1 MNKKKIK
8 IIGFIPAKKN
18 SKDLKNKNFRKINN
32 LSLFELAILNAKK
45 SKFIEKIYLS
55 SDSDMILNKGKEH
68 KVNIIK
74 RKKSLCTNSALANSV
89 ILDFIK
95 NNLEK
100 NQEKNYIIVYLQ
112 PTSPF
117 RNSDH
122 IDNSINH
129 FLKKKLRTLL
139 SVTENKNFFKS
150 FSKNKITLNPFF
162 KSKFITNNRQNLKK
176 IYSPNGAIYIFYSSD
191 FMKNKKINFIKSG
204 YYIMNNINSI
214 DIDDK
219 ADYEIAK
226 YLGKKY
232 IKIKK

>member
-18 SKDLKNKNFRKINN
+18 SSDLKNKNLKKINN

-45 SKFIEKIYLS
+45 SKFIDNIYLS
-55 SDSDMILNKGKEH
+55 SDSDTILNKGIKH
-68 KVNIIK
+68 KVDTIK
-74 RKKSLCTNSALANSV
+74 RKKSLCTNSAPANSI

-95 NNLEK
+95 NNLK
-100 NQEKNYIIVYLQ
+100 KDQEKNYIIVYLQ

-117 RNSDH
+117 RNSNH

-129 FLKKKLRTLL
+129 FLKKKLKTLL

-150 FSKNKITLNPFF
+150 FSMDKNTLNPFF
-162 KSKFITNNRQNLKK
+162 KSKFVTSNRQNLKK
-176 IYSPNGAIYIFYSSD
+176 TYSPNGAIYIFYAKD
-191 FMKNKKINFIKSG
+191 FMKNKKIDFIKSG
-204 YYIMNNINSI
+204 YYIMNKIDSI
-214 DIDDK
+214 DIDDET
-219 ADYEIAK
+219 DYEIAK

-232 IKIKK
+232 IKIKN

>member
-100 NQEKNYIIVYLQ
+100 NQEQNYIIVYLQ

-117 RNSDH
+117 RNSHH

-191 FMKNKKINFIKSG
+191 FIKNKKINFIKSG
-204 YYIMNNINSI
+204 YYIMNRIDSI

-226 YLGKKY
+226 YLSKKY